1 MSFETKLPLNQIICG
16 DCVDVMETF
25 PKDSIDL
32 IVTSPPYDSLRAYHG
47 YDFDYK
53 LVADQLYRV
62 IKVGGVVVWV
72 VGDATVNGS
81 ETGTSF
87 KHALYFKAIGF
98 NLHDTM
104 IYRKMKYVPLTH
116 NRYEQEFEY
125 MFVFSKGK
133 PKTFNPIMIDCKF
146 AGNTGKAKGAT
157 FYHTNTQD
165 RPTPGHKIT
174 AVKDKKIKGNV
185 WDIPPITL
193 GVRDGIKGHP
203 GMFPESLAQDHIIS
217 WSNEGD
223 LILDPMNGSGTTCV
237 SAKLL
242 NRDYIGIDVSEEYC
256 NLSRDM
262 IRKSQDGIF

>member
-16 DCVDVMETF
+16 DCVTVMETF

-53 LVADQLYRV
+53 LVADQLLRI

-72 VGDATVNGS
+72 IGDATVNGS

-87 KHALYFKAIGF
+87 KQALYFKAIGF

-104 IYRKMKYVPLTH
+104 IYLKNQMAYPDF
-116 NRYEQEFEY
+116 NRYYNAFEY

-133 PKTFNPIMIDCKF
+133 PKTFNLMKDRENVSVGRKVNSTERRKDGTTKEKHCV
-146 AGNTGKAKGAT
+146 GNIIPESGVRWNYWLIYNQSRGIWNQHPAT
-157 FYHTNTQD
+157 FPLQ
-165 RPTPGHKIT
+165 
-174 AVKDKKIKGNV
+174 
-185 WDIPPITL
+185 
-193 GVRDGIKGHP
+193 
-203 GMFPESLAQDHIIS
+203 LAQDHIIS

-223 LILDPMNGSGTTCV
+223 IVLQPVVEFIDVYGLIL
-237 SAKLL
+237 
-242 NRDYIGIDVSEEYC
+242 
-256 NLSRDM
+256 
-262 IRKSQDGIF
+262 